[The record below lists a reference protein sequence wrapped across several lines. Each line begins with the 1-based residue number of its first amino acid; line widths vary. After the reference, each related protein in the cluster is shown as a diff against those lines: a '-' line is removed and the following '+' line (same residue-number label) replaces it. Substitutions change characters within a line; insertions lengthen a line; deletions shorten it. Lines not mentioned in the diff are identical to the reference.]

1 MVETHIELIEETIS
15 LKELLANR
23 VKTLTPSSTLA
34 ITAKAKELKEQ
45 GIDVIGLG
53 AGEPDFN
60 TPQNILDAAAESMAK
75 GLTKYT
81 PAGGLPVVKQAIIDK
96 LARDNNLTYK
106 ANEIIVGVGAKHV
119 LYTLFQV
126 ILNEGDEV
134 IIPIPYWVSYPEQ
147 VKLAGGVPV
156 YIEGTAEQSYK
167 ITAQQ
172 LADAVTEKTK
182 AVIINSPSNP
192 SGMIYSREELEAL
205 AKVAEEK
212 DILIVSD
219 EIYEKLVYNN
229 VEHFSIA
236 QLSEEIKARTIV
248 VNGVAKSHSMTG
260 WRIGYAAG
268 NADIVKAMTDLASH
282 STSNATTTAQY
293 ATVEAYNGPQT
304 AVEEMRQAF
313 ESRLEI
319 IYPKLAAIPGFKVL
333 KPQGAFYLLPDVSEA
348 AAKTGYESVD
358 AFAKALLEE
367 ANVAVI
373 PGSGFGA
380 DATIR
385 LSYATSL
392 ELLEEAVRRIDAF
405 VKSKWQ
411 D

>member
-1 MVETHIELIEETIS
+1 M
-15 LKELLANR
+15 KQLLANR

-60 TPQNILDAAAESMAK
+60 TPENILNAAKKSMDA

-81 PAGGLPVVKQAIIDK
+81 PAGGLPALKKAIIDK

-156 YIEGTAEQSYK
+156 YVEGTQEQSFK

-172 LADAVTEKTK
+172 LRNAVTEKTK

-192 SGMIYSREELEAL
+192 SGMIYTKEELAEL
-205 AKVAEEK
+205 AQAAEEM

-219 EIYEKLVYNN
+219 EIYEKLVYNG
-229 VEHFSIA
+229 VEHYSIA
-236 QLSEEIKARTIV
+236 EVSDAVKARTIV

-268 NADIVKAMTDLASH
+268 DATIIKAMTDLASH

-293 ATVEAYNGPQT
+293 ATIEAYNGSQDT
-304 AVEEMRQAF
+304 VEKMRQAF
-313 ESRLEI
+313 ESRLEAI
-319 IYPKLAAIPGFKVL
+319 FPKLAAIPGVKVL
-333 KPQGAFYLLPDVSEA
+333 KPQGAFYLLPDVSETA
-348 AAKTGYESVD
+348 EKTGYTSVD
-358 AFAKALLEE
+358 DFVSALLTE

-380 DATIR
+380 PATIR

-405 VKSKWQ
+405 VKAKWQ